1 MGRRREAGP
10 TAASSRGLAA
20 LPQALPDPYEAIGD
34 SPNLIDT
41 ERQDLALAEAAIDS
55 LRVAF
60 WAAGKALQLIRD
72 ARLYRG
78 THATF
83 EDYLTERWDMQTSQA
98 YRLIQAWP
106 LAERLSPMGDK
117 LNERQVRG
125 LLPVAVR
132 HGQEAAA
139 AVYQTV
145 AETEGVRVTAAVL
158 DGVVKILPSGQWDRD
173 QAVQQIRAYLAGTLH
188 QEPPVAIDPAD
199 AWEVEAA
206 RLRATVRRVVTA
218 PTWRTAARKNPEQ
231 ARMVITELR
240 ELLDEIEKDAASGG
254 VPEVSRSRSD

>member
-1 MGRRREAGP
+1 MGRRRDAGP
-10 TAASSRGLAA
+10 TTGRAVAT
-20 LPQALPDPYEAIGD
+20 LPHALPDPYEAIGE

-41 ERQDLALAEAAIDS
+41 ERRDLALAEAAIDS

-83 EDYLTERWDMQTSQA
+83 EDYVTDRWDMQTSQA

-117 LNERQVRG
+117 INERQVRG
-125 LLPVAVR
+125 LMPVAVR
-132 HGQEAAA
+132 HGEDAAV

-145 AETEGVRVTAAVL
+145 TETEGLRVTAAVL
-158 DGVVKILPSGQWDRD
+158 DDVVKILPSGEWDRD
-173 QAVQQIRAYLAGTLH
+173 LAVKQIRAYLDGTLD
-188 QEPPVAIDPAD
+188 QEPATDVDPVE
-199 AWEVEAA
+199 AWEAEAA
-206 RLRATVRRVVTA
+206 RLRATVRRVVSH
-218 PTWRTAARKNPEQ
+218 PTWRMAARERPDQ
-231 ARMVITELR
+231 ARAVIAELR
-240 ELLDEIEKDAASGG
+240 ELLDEVERDAVGG
-254 VPEVSRSRSD
+254 V

>member
-1 MGRRREAGP
+1 MGRRRE
-10 TAASSRGLAA
+10 TTQTSREAVVTWSQP
-20 LPQALPDPYEAIGD
+20 LPAPYEAIGD

-83 EDYLTERWDMQTSQA
+83 EEYLTDRWDMQTSQA

-117 LNERQVRG
+117 LSERQVRE
-125 LLPVAVR
+125 LLPLATR
-132 HGQEAAA
+132 HGQDAAVT
-139 AVYQTV
+139 VYQTV
-145 AETEGVRVTAAVL
+145 SEADGVRVTAAVL
-158 DGVVKILPSGQWDRD
+158 DDVVKVLPPVWDRE
-173 QAVQQIRAYLAGTLH
+173 QAVEQIRAYLAGLPH
-188 QEPPVAIDPAD
+188 QPAGGADPSVS
-199 AWEVEAA
+199 WEAEAS
-206 RLRATVRRVVTA
+206 RLRLTMRRIVTA
-218 PTWRTAARKNPEQ
+218 PSWQTAARERPEQ
-231 ARMVITELR
+231 ARAVIAELR
-240 ELLDEIEKDAASGG
+240 ALLDEAEKAAT
-254 VPEVSRSRSD
+254 SDT

>member
-1 MGRRREAGP
+1 MGRRRDAGP
-10 TAASSRGLAA
+10 AAGPRAVRTVAA

-78 THATF
+78 THETF
-83 EDYLTERWDMQTSQA
+83 EDYVVDRWDMQTSQA

-106 LAERLSPMGDK
+106 LAEILSPIGDK
-117 LNERQVRG
+117 INEAQVRG
-125 LLPVAVR
+125 LLPLAAQ
-132 HGQEAAA
+132 HGQDAAL

-145 AETEGVRVTAAVL
+145 AETDGVRVTAAVL
-158 DGVVKILPSGQWDRD
+158 GDVVRILLAGEWDRE
-173 QAVQQIRAYLAGTLH
+173 QAVKQIRAYLAGELD
-188 QEPPVAIDPAD
+188 EPQDPDVDPA
-199 AWEVEAA
+199 EVVWREAD
-206 RLRATVRRVVTA
+206 RLRATVRRVVTRPA
-218 PTWRTAARKNPEQ
+218 WQTAARAHPEQ
-231 ARMVITELR
+231 AREVIRELR
-240 ELLDEIEKDAASGG
+240 ELLDAA
-254 VPEVSRSRSD
+254 ERATEDQE

>member
-10 TAASSRGLAA
+10 ASSEAVA
-20 LPQALPDPYEAIGD
+20 TWSQPIPEPYEAIGD

-41 ERQDLALAEAAIDS
+41 ERHDLALAEAAIDS

-83 EDYLTERWDMQTSQA
+83 EEYVEDRWDMQRAQA

-117 LNERQVRG
+117 NKIINERQVRG
-125 LLPVAVR
+125 LLPVAAR
-132 HGQEAAA
+132 HGQDAAV
-139 AVYQTV
+139 AVYQAVT
-145 AETEGVRVTAAVL
+145 ETEGVRVTAAVL
-158 DGVVKILPSGQWDRD
+158 DGVVRVLPPGEWD
-173 QAVQQIRAYLAGTLH
+173 QEAAVQQIRAYLAGTLTQH
-188 QEPPVAIDPAD
+188 PSASVNGPTRTWKD
-199 AWEVEAA
+199 EAT
-206 RLRATVRRVVTA
+206 RLCVTVRNVVTG
-218 PTWRTAARKNPEQ
+218 PTWKTALREHPDQ
-231 ARMVITELR
+231 ARAVIAELR
-240 ELLDEIEKDAASGG
+240 ELLDEAEKTAADA
-254 VPEVSRSRSD
+254 

>member
-1 MGRRREAGP
+1 MGRRRDAGP
-10 TAASSRGLAA
+10 VAGPAVAAWS
-20 LPQALPDPYEAIGD
+20 QALPDPYEAIGD

-78 THATF
+78 THDTF
-83 EDYLTERWDMQTSQA
+83 ESYVEDRWDMQRAHA

-125 LLPVAVR
+125 LLPVASR
-132 HGQEAAA
+132 HGQDA
-139 AVYQTV
+139 AVDVYQVV
-145 AETEGVRVTAAVL
+145 AETEGVRVTAGVL
-158 DGVVKILPSGQWDRD
+158 DDVIRILPAGEWDRD
-173 QAVQQIRAYLAGTLH
+173 QAVRQIRAYLAG
-188 QEPPVAIDPAD
+188 QVQQPAAD
-199 AWEVEAA
+199 AAPVTTWEAEAA
-206 RLRATVRRVVTA
+206 RLRDTVRRIVTRPA
-218 PTWRTAARKNPEQ
+218 WRTAAREHPDQ
-231 ARMVITELR
+231 ARAVIAELR
-240 ELLDEIEKDAASGG
+240 ELLDEVEKSAAG
-254 VPEVSRSRSD
+254 DL